1 MKTEEELIKNFEE
14 NRNILLT
21 KLEKKF
27 VEAFK
32 TQEVELPVKYYLFGG
47 REAGM
52 YLTGLRY
59 NPVTD
64 KIEYHIQ
71 SPLGEAWKDE
81 SSCNDEERK
90 GILWE
95 KRTALTVSL
104 KCDNTTVTSL
114 NGEELDRKEYRSQG
128 YGYTRKI
135 FGHPTLMKEI
145 VASEEENIEQEDF
158 LFQELKKRFLNKFG
172 SQEVEFQCSWLYI
185 WKNYDIIAYV
195 IGIKYDS
202 SSDKFLYKFK
212 YSNPKQEV
220 WEELEGKDPSII
232 PTISMSN
239 HVLMVA
245 LNVKSTYTLYL
256 NGEELEKMEHFMR
269 DDLLDQKI
277 TV

>member
-1 MKTEEELIKNFEE
+1 MKTKEEMIKNFEE

-27 VEAFK
+27 VETFK

-47 REAGM
+47 KEAGT

-59 NPVTD
+59 NSVTD

-81 SSCNDEERK
+81 SSCNDEEKK

-104 KCDNTTVTSL
+104 KCDTTGIISL
-114 NGEELDRKEYRSQG
+114 DGEELDRKEHSFQK

-145 VASEEENIEQEDF
+145 SASEEEIMEQENS
-158 LFQELKKRFLNKFG
+158 LFQELKKRFLDKFG
-172 SQEVEFQCSWLYI
+172 TQEVEFQCSWLYI

-195 IGIKYDS
+195 IGIKYNS

-245 LNVKSTYTLYL
+245 LNVKNTYILSL
-256 NGEELEKMEHFMR
+256 DGEELERMEHFMR

>member
-1 MKTEEELIKNFEE
+1 MKTEEEKIKKFEE
-14 NRNILLT
+14 SRNILLT

-27 VEAFK
+27 VEIFK

-47 REAGM
+47 REAGT

-59 NPVTD
+59 NSVTD

-71 SPLGEAWKDE
+71 SPLGETWKDE
-81 SSCNDEERK
+81 SCNEKEY
-90 GILWE
+90 ILRE

-104 KCDNTTVTSL
+104 KCDDTRVASL
-114 NGEELDRKEYRSQG
+114 NGEELDRVEYRSQK

-145 VASEEENIEQEDF
+145 GASEEENIEQENF

-172 SQEVEFQCSWLYI
+172 TQEVVFQCSWLYI
-185 WKNYDIIAYV
+185 WENHNIIAYV

-202 SSDKFLYKFK
+202 SSDRFLYKFK

-220 WEELEGKDPSII
+220 WEELEGKDPSIV
-232 PTISMSN
+232 PTIVMSN

-245 LNVKSTYTLYL
+245 LNVKNTYTLSL
-256 NGEELEKMEHFMR
+256 NGEELERMEHFMR

>member
-1 MKTEEELIKNFEE
+1 MKTEEEIIKNFEE
-14 NRNILLT
+14 NRNILLI

-27 VEAFK
+27 IEIFK
-32 TQEVELPVKYYLFGG
+32 TQEVELPVKYYLFGS
-47 REAGM
+47 REAGT

-59 NPVTD
+59 NSVTN
-64 KIEYHIQ
+64 KMEYYIQ
-71 SPLGEAWKDE
+71 GPQGEAWKDE
-81 SSCNDEERK
+81 SCDEIEY
-90 GILWE
+90 ILRE

-104 KCDNTTVTSL
+104 KCDNTTVISL

-135 FGHPTLMKEI
+135 FGHPTLMKEM
-145 VASEEENIEQEDF
+145 VASEEENIEQENF
-158 LFQELKKRFLNKFG
+158 LFQELKKRFLDKFG
-172 SQEVEFQCSWLYI
+172 TQEVVFQCSWLYI
-185 WKNYDIIAYV
+185 WENHNIIAYV

-220 WEELEGKDPSII
+220 WEELEGKDPSIV
-232 PTISMSN
+232 PTIAMSN

-245 LNVKSTYTLYL
+245 LNVKSIYTLSL

-269 DDLLDQKI
+269 NDLLDQEI

>member
-1 MKTEEELIKNFEE
+1 MKTEEEKIKKFEE
-14 NRNILLT
+14 SRNILLA

-27 VEAFK
+27 VEIFK

-47 REAGM
+47 REAGT

-59 NPVTD
+59 NSVTD

-71 SPLGEAWKDE
+71 SPLGETWKDE
-81 SSCNDEERK
+81 SCNEKEY
-90 GILWE
+90 ILRE

-104 KCDNTTVTSL
+104 KCDDTRVTSL
-114 NGEELDRKEYRSQG
+114 NGEELDRVEYRSQK

-135 FGHPTLMKEI
+135 FGHPALMKEI
-145 VASEEENIEQEDF
+145 GASEEENIEQENF
-158 LFQELKKRFLNKFG
+158 LFQELKKRFLNKFRT
-172 SQEVEFQCSWLYI
+172 QEVIFQCSWLYI
-185 WKNYDIIAYV
+185 WENHNIIAYV

-232 PTISMSN
+232 PTIAMSN

-245 LNVKSTYTLYL
+245 LNVKNTYTLSL
-256 NGEELEKMEHFMR
+256 NGEELERMEHFMR